1 MGEEVLEQRKESI
14 KKFLNDK
21 LKLDNKALIYLG
33 IYLLIVLGIYLKF
46 GGSFKI
52 GKSFVFIIVPI
63 ISIIL
68 FLLNKKTLAILFS
81 IISFTFVL
89 RLQNLPYL
97 IDITTKLYIPA
108 DPDAMAFM
116 RYAKYILEHGK
127 LMSID
132 YLRYY
137 PYGFSGLGEFSFL
150 SSFIVYL
157 YKFLHLFIP
166 SITLELA
173 DIIYPA
179 IAFAISMIFFF
190 LLVRK
195 LFNDKIALLATA
207 FLAVVPSYL
216 FRTLTGISDKEALA
230 TIFFYAA
237 FYFYVMAWSSENTK
251 KALIFGSLAG
261 ISTGLTT
268 LIWGGGAF
276 IFLTIGLF
284 TLVELLLGKLNKKEL
299 YYYIPWIFFSFSI
312 LMIFFPDKFTF
323 GNIILSTTTGS
334 GLIALFIW
342 LVNIILFDLNLLKI
356 KDKIKEKIPP
366 TVFSFLISLI
376 IIILLIS
383 VLYGTSFFSY
393 RITDT
398 YNTLVKAFAT
408 DRWVKTVAENNQ
420 PYITDWI
427 SNFGKTYLWMF
438 LIGSIILFYNMIK
451 SLKKKTW
458 WFTLIYII
466 FILGF
471 TFSRYSPSS
480 SLNGIS
486 PLSIYIYIGSL
497 ILFVL
502 FVIITYIYS
511 FYKDKEMFDEIM
523 KFDKLYT
530 FMFIWFFVMIIGA
543 RSAIRLVFIFSP
555 ITAILAAYLVFS
567 IINEINKILNKNY
580 YKVLTY
586 VVIGL
591 FTLSILSG
599 FTNSSLGQ
607 ASSVGP
613 TYNQQWQYL
622 GKWIRENTKE
632 NAVFSHWWDYG
643 YLVQYNNRATIS
655 DGGNA
660 GGYEVNYFMGR
671 DVLTGQSEQGALEFL
686 KSRNVTHFLAV
697 SDEIGKYPAY
707 SSIGSDV
714 NYDRYSW
721 IITFGLNP
729 QQTQETRNET
739 IYVYTGGFPL
749 DEDFIYNNKVYPRQ
763 QAGIGAILLP
773 IAENIQNNVSGFVIN
788 QPSVI
793 LVYNGEQLKIPL
805 KCVFLNNQ
813 KYEFNN
819 GMDGCFRVI
828 PVINSDGTMNSIGA
842 GLYLSPRVKKSL
854 FAELYLF
861 NKQSE
866 NFKLV
871 YNDDTSIPLAM
882 YNGRLIGPYRVWE
895 INYPKSLKVSEYFYK
910 RELPDPE
917 VTKVKDIY

>member
-284 TLVELLLGKLNKKEL
+284 TLVELLLGKLNKKDL

-312 LMIFFPDKFTF
+312 LMIFFPDKFSF
-323 GNIILSTTTGS
+323 GNIILSTTTSS

-342 LVNIILFDLNLLKI
+342 LVNIILFDLNL
-356 KDKIKEKIPP
+356 
-366 TVFSFLISLI
+366 
-376 IIILLIS
+376 
-383 VLYGTSFFSY
+383 
-393 RITDT
+393 
-398 YNTLVKAFAT
+398 
-408 DRWVKTVAENNQ
+408 
-420 PYITDWI
+420 
-427 SNFGKTYLWMF
+427 
-438 LIGSIILFYNMIK
+438 
-451 SLKKKTW
+451 
-458 WFTLIYII
+458 
-466 FILGF
+466 
-471 TFSRYSPSS
+471 
-480 SLNGIS
+480 
-486 PLSIYIYIGSL
+486 
-497 ILFVL
+497 
-502 FVIITYIYS
+502 
-511 FYKDKEMFDEIM
+511 
-523 KFDKLYT
+523 
-530 FMFIWFFVMIIGA
+530 
-543 RSAIRLVFIFSP
+543 
-555 ITAILAAYLVFS
+555 
-567 IINEINKILNKNY
+567 
-580 YKVLTY
+580 
-586 VVIGL
+586 
-591 FTLSILSG
+591 
-599 FTNSSLGQ
+599 
-607 ASSVGP
+607 
-613 TYNQQWQYL
+613 
-622 GKWIRENTKE
+622 
-632 NAVFSHWWDYG
+632 
-643 YLVQYNNRATIS
+643 
-655 DGGNA
+655 
-660 GGYEVNYFMGR
+660 
-671 DVLTGQSEQGALEFL
+671 
-686 KSRNVTHFLAV
+686 
-697 SDEIGKYPAY
+697 
-707 SSIGSDV
+707 
-714 NYDRYSW
+714 
-721 IITFGLNP
+721 
-729 QQTQETRNET
+729 
-739 IYVYTGGFPL
+739 
-749 DEDFIYNNKVYPRQ
+749 
-763 QAGIGAILLP
+763 
-773 IAENIQNNVSGFVIN
+773 
-788 QPSVI
+788 
-793 LVYNGEQLKIPL
+793 
-805 KCVFLNNQ
+805 
-813 KYEFNN
+813 
-819 GMDGCFRVI
+819 
-828 PVINSDGTMNSIGA
+828 
-842 GLYLSPRVKKSL
+842 
-854 FAELYLF
+854 
-861 NKQSE
+861 
-866 NFKLV
+866 
-871 YNDDTSIPLAM
+871 
-882 YNGRLIGPYRVWE
+882 
-895 INYPKSLKVSEYFYK
+895 
-910 RELPDPE
+910 
-917 VTKVKDIY
+917 